1 MNIWPTIIVAGI
13 LTYATRLS
21 FILLYGKINMP
32 VLVERSLRF
41 VPPAVLTAIFF
52 PELLLDGGELYI
64 SFANARLL
72 AGTLAIVVAW
82 RTKSV
87 TYTIVIGML
96 TLWVLQFLFR

>member
-1 MNIWPTIIVAGI
+1 MNIWATIIVSGV
-13 LTYATRLS
+13 LTFATRLS
-21 FILLYGKINMP
+21 FIIFYGKIYMP
-32 VLVERSLRF
+32 DPMERALRF

-52 PELLLDGGELYI
+52 PDLLLDSGELFI

-87 TYTIVIGML
+87 TYTIVIGMF
-96 TLWVLQFLFR
+96 TLWILQYLFR